1 MTISNKSI
9 ICKLVVRPSREEPSA
24 YSPTSVFVNSPADVF
39 EKRVE
44 QGSVGETSALSRSP
58 SSTSY
63 RLAPMQSEQPQH
75 TTRPCQWCLHS
86 FENPPVGVPFRI
98 NSSGTYDSFGVFCS
112 LECASAFN
120 FDKLHASHVA
130 FARHTM
136 CCELATKHSKQTVR
150 PIKIR
155 PAPPREM
162 LEMFGGPLTI
172 DQFRDKESAY
182 SIVYP
187 LPITAKNQYSEGL
200 SMNSFDSSGPKFVP
214 IEDETIDNL
223 TLGLRRPPV
232 SKKGYRSTLE
242 YMCVPAP

>member
-1 MTISNKSI
+1 MTVMNGSI
-9 ICKLVVRPSREEPSA
+9 ICKLVIRQSRTEPSA
-24 YSPTSVFVNSPADVF
+24 YAPSSVFVNTPADVL
-39 EKRVE
+39 ERRGE
-44 QGSVGETSALSRSP
+44 QGAPEAPVEMSRSP
-58 SSTSY
+58 SSNSY
-63 RLAPMQSEQPQH
+63 RLTPMQSEQPQH

-86 FENPPVGVPFRI
+86 FDNPPVGIPFRK
-98 NSSGTYDSFGVFCS
+98 NACGTYDSFGVFCS

-120 FDKLHASHVA
+120 FDRLHASHVA
-130 FARHTM
+130 YARHTM
-136 CCELATKHSKQTVR
+136 CCELATEHSNQTVR

-162 LEMFGGPLTI
+162 LKMFGGPLTI
-172 DQFRDKESAY
+172 EEFRDKESSY

-187 LPITAKNQYSEGL
+187 LPISAKSQYSEGL
-200 SMNSFDSSGPKFVP
+200 SFSSIDTSGPKFVP

-242 YMCVPAP
+242 YMCAPAS